1 MDKLYTV
8 KEIADLLQVSKPTV
22 QRAINAAGIEADKED
37 NKHSRFYSVEK
48 ARQIILSINADF
60 DVASLAKQTDT
71 SETFGETSP
80 QTPQND
86 ATQSETP
93 PQTGDLELVKAMLT
107 TLQGQLAAK
116 DKQIAAL
123 EEQLV
128 VKDRQINDYS
138 ARLAE
143 AMELTKGQ
151 QYIAA
156 ADKVERIAAAQTKSD
171 REEVINVEEVVVET
185 DEPAPHTGE
194 TEQPPQKKSIW
205 QRMFGKK

>member
-48 ARQIILSINADF
+48 VRQIILSINADF

-71 SETFGETSP
+71 SETFGETPP

-151 QYIAA
+151 QYISAA
-156 ADKVERIAAAQTKSD
+156 EKVERIAAAQAAPEN
-171 REEVINVEEVVVET
+171 EEVITSVEPVQGE
-185 DEPAPHTGE
+185 DIPAPPDGKA
-194 TEQPPQKKSIW
+194 EQPPQKKSFW
-205 QRMFGKK
+205 QRLIGR

>member
-71 SETFGETSP
+71 SETFGETP
-80 QTPQND
+80 QQTPQND

-93 PQTGDLELVKAMLT
+93 QQTGDLELVKAMLT

-151 QYIAA
+151 QYISAA
-156 ADKVERIAAAQTKSD
+156 EKVERIAAAQAAPEN
-171 REEVINVEEVVVET
+171 EEVIIPVEPVQGEDT
-185 DEPAPHTGE
+185 PAPPDGKA
-194 TEQPPQKKSIW
+194 EQPPQKKSFW
-205 QRMFGKK
+205 QRLIGR

>member
-71 SETFGETSP
+71 SETFGETP
-80 QTPQND
+80 QQTPQND

-93 PQTGDLELVKAMLT
+93 QQTGDLELVKAMLT

-138 ARLAE
+138 ARLAD

-151 QYIAA
+151 QYISAA
-156 ADKVERIAAAQTKSD
+156 EKVERIAAAQAAPEN
-171 REEVINVEEVVVET
+171 EEVIIPVEPVQGEDT
-185 DEPAPHTGE
+185 PAPPDGKA
-194 TEQPPQKKSIW
+194 EQPPQKKSFW
-205 QRMFGKK
+205 QRLIGR

>member
-71 SETFGETSP
+71 SETFGETP
-80 QTPQND
+80 QQTPQND

-93 PQTGDLELVKAMLT
+93 QQTGDLELVKAMLT

-128 VKDRQINDYS
+128 VKDRQIKDYS

-151 QYIAA
+151 QYISAA
-156 ADKVERIAAAQTKSD
+156 EKVERIAAAQAAPEN
-171 REEVINVEEVVVET
+171 EEVIIPVEPVQGEDT
-185 DEPAPHTGE
+185 PAPPDGKA
-194 TEQPPQKKSIW
+194 EQPPQKKSFW
-205 QRMFGKK
+205 QRLIGR

>member
-1 MDKLYTV
+1 MDKFYTV
-8 KEIADLLQVSKPTV
+8 KEIAELLQVSKPTV

-37 NKHSRFYSVEK
+37 NKHSRFYSLEK
-48 ARQIILSINADF
+48 AKQIILSINADF
-60 DVASLAKQTDT
+60 DVASLATQTET
-71 SETFGETSP
+71 TETFGETPP

-86 ATQSETP
+86 ATQTETP

-128 VKDRQINDYS
+128 VKDKQINDYS

-151 QYIAA
+151 QYISAA
-156 ADKVERIAAAQTKSD
+156 EKVERIAAAQAVPD
-171 REEVINVEEVVVET
+171 EEEVIIPVEPVQEDDT
-185 DEPAPHTGE
+185 PAPPTGKQ
-194 TEQPPQKKSIW
+194 EQPPQKKSFW
-205 QRMFGKK
+205 QRLIGR

>member
-22 QRAINAAGIEADKED
+22 QRAINAVGIEADKED

-48 ARQIILSINADF
+48 VRQIILSINADF

-71 SETFGETSP
+71 SETFGETPP

-93 PQTGDLELVKAMLT
+93 PQTGDLELVKVMLT

-151 QYIAA
+151 QYISAA
-156 ADKVERIAAAQTKSD
+156 EKVERIAAAQAAPEN
-171 REEVINVEEVVVET
+171 EEVFTSVEPVQGE
-185 DEPAPHTGE
+185 DIPAPPDE
-194 TEQPPQKKSIW
+194 KAEQPPQKKSFW
-205 QRMFGKK
+205 QRLIGR

>member
-71 SETFGETSP
+71 SETFGETP
-80 QTPQND
+80 QQTPQND

-151 QYIAA
+151 QYISAA
-156 ADKVERIAAAQTKSD
+156 EKVERIAAAQAAPEN
-171 REEVINVEEVVVET
+171 EEVIIPVEPVQGEDT
-185 DEPAPHTGE
+185 PAPPDGKA
-194 TEQPPQKKSIW
+194 EQPPQKKSFW
-205 QRMFGKK
+205 QRLIGR

>member
-151 QYIAA
+151 QYISAA
-156 ADKVERIAAAQTKSD
+156 EKVERIAAAQAAPEN
-171 REEVINVEEVVVET
+171 EEVIIPVEPVQGEDT
-185 DEPAPHTGE
+185 PAPPDGK
-194 TEQPPQKKSIW
+194 TEQPPQKKSFW
-205 QRMFGKK
+205 QRLIGR

>member
-71 SETFGETSP
+71 SETFGETP
-80 QTPQND
+80 QQTPQND

-93 PQTGDLELVKAMLT
+93 QQTGDLELVKAMLT

-151 QYIAA
+151 QYISAA
-156 ADKVERIAAAQTKSD
+156 EKVERIAAAQAAPEN
-171 REEVINVEEVVVET
+171 EEVIIPVEPVQGEDT
-185 DEPAPHTGE
+185 PAPPDGKAE
-194 TEQPPQKKSIW
+194 LPPQKKSFW
-205 QRMFGKK
+205 QRLIGR